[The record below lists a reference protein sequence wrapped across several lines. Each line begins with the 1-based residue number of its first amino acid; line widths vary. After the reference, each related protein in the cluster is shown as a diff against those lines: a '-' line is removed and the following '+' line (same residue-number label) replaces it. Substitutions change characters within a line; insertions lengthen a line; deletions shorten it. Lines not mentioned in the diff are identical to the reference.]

1 MLFLVL
7 FSSVFSSLVLFKRRS
22 GGLPSLPKEEK
33 KEENEEE
40 KKKDDDKQGEMKG
53 KRNNEEDMQDILVAE
68 DGMIVKFSLV
78 PLPLVSL
85 VPFATCLLPQ

>member
-7 FSSVFSSLVLFKRRS
+7 FCSEFGSIVLCKGRS
-22 GGLPSLPKEEK
+22 GGLPNLPKEKK
-33 KEENEEE
+33 KEEDEEE
-40 KKKDDDKQGEMKG
+40 KKKDDDKEEEMKG
-53 KRNNEEDMQDILVAE
+53 KRSDEEDMQDILVAE